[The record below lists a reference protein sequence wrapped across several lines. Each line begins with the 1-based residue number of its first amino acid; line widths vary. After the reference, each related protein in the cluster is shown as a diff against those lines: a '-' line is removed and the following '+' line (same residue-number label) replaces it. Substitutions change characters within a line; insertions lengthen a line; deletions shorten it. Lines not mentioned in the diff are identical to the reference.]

1 METVILTLEVTPEL
15 DKALQEIAKKELVTK
30 EDIARGIIA
39 TTLSKA
45 NRKPTILG
53 FDMDFV
59 AVVLKGIGD
68 AIRTDKVANSIIS
81 VINAEDILQ
90 KVFKNLPPSKKPKD

>member
-1 METVILTLEVTPEL
+1 MVELKLEITEDL
-15 DKALQEIAKKELVTK
+15 DKALREIATRDLVTK

-39 TTLSKA
+39 TALSKA

-68 AIRTDKVANSIIS
+68 AIRTDKVANSIMS